1 MKIKFSSQRREMLLF
16 WTTNTAVVTSRAT
29 SNWALS
35 ESHVVNIVAVYMMMS
50 IDRLCANKALF
61 SWFFNQWCTKQE
73 TKSIKMPSQCKRAR
87 SSPRDLKLD
96 VL

>member
-35 ESHVVNIVAVYMMMS
+35 ECHVVNIVAVYMMMS
-50 IDRLCANKALF
+50 IDPLC
-61 SWFFNQWCTKQE
+61 
-73 TKSIKMPSQCKRAR
+73 P
-87 SSPRDLKLD
+87 
-96 VL
+96 